1 MSLKNRIMQSNRREI
16 AQAAL
21 RSLVMVLCLA
31 ALAVA
36 ATQPPHGGGAAG
48 RRVLLPRQY
57 FGAVIGSLML
67 TFHNPRFDIIQLGYS
82 PLLASVAPDRGSSI
96 LLLTDRILVVQ
107 GTERIRTID
116 LPGPVAEPSF
126 LSHFSLVVWS
136 PDSTQVALTVRS
148 TAPGGESTGLTAAIA
163 DLKTGAI
170 HLVADGY
177 AAGWS
182 DDGQGLLLLRPAALP
197 APCDSHTMSC
207 PTSDLLMW
215 RGGKL
220 RVLVTARQLWAQ
232 GEGNSWPLAWNGTR
246 RENFSRFH
254 HWLRH
259 GTPRRTQLT

>member
-1 MSLKNRIMQSNRREI
+1 M
-16 AQAAL
+16 
-21 RSLVMVLCLA
+21 
-31 ALAVA
+31 
-36 ATQPPHGGGAAG
+36 
-48 RRVLLPRQY
+48 LLPRQY

-67 TFHNPRFDIIQLGYS
+67 TFHNPGFDIIQLGYS
-82 PLLASVAPDRGSSI
+82 PLVASVAPDRGSSI

-116 LPGPVAEPSF
+116 LPGSVAEPSF

-182 DDGQGLLLLRPAALP
+182 DDGQGLLLLTCPHFPFNREYDIR
-197 APCDSHTMSC
+197 APN
-207 PTSDLLMW
+207 PPRFE
-215 RGGKL
+215 RGWGCGARGRRL
-220 RVLVTARQLWAQ
+220 R
-232 GEGNSWPLAWNGTR
+232 PLAPPTAGIKR
-246 RENFSRFH
+246 
-254 HWLRH
+254 L
-259 GTPRRTQLT
+259 G